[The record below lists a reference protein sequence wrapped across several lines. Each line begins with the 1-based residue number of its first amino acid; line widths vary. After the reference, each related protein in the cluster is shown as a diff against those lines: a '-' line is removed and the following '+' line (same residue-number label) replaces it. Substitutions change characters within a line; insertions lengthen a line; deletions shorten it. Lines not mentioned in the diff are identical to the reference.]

1 MHMHNYKDTEPVTNM
16 RHAIDAMN
24 TRMSQPN
31 KLRAKYNKS
40 YSLVADIISEVL
52 CANGSSFDPAGLTD

>member
-1 MHMHNYKDTEPVTNM
+1 MYNYQVTEAMTNM

-24 TRMSQPN
+24 TRMSQPG

-40 YSLVADIISEVL
+40 CILVADIISEVL
-52 CANGSSFDPAGLTD
+52 CANGCSTQLV